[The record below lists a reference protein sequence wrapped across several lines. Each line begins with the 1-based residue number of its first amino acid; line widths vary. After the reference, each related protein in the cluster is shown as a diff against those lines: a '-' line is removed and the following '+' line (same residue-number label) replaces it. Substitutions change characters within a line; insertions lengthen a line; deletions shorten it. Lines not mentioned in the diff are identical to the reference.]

1 MEGTLIERGI
11 GFYLTYEEFNEEL
24 NEDAERKAMAN
35 PGNYFGLGLAS
46 IYVVW
51 PLDFIPDFIPVIG
64 MMDDIAVMR
73 FGWTA
78 GGIVYDILDAL
89 L

>member
-11 GFYLTYEEFNEEL
+11 GFYLTYEEFNNEL
-24 NEDAERKAMAN
+24 DEVEAKAMAN

-46 IYVVW
+46 LYVVW
-51 PLDFIPDFIPVIG
+51 PLDIIPDMIPMIG

-73 FGWTA
+73 FGWTT

>member
-11 GFYLTYEEFNEEL
+11 GFYLTYEEFNDEL
-24 NEDAERKAMAN
+24 DETAAKAMSN

-51 PLDFIPDFIPVIG
+51 PLDFIPDFIPIIG
-64 MMDDIAVMR
+64 MMDDIDVMR
-73 FGWTA
+73 FGWTV
-78 GGIVYDILDAL
+78 GGIVYDIYEAL

>member
-11 GFYLTYEEFNEEL
+11 GFYLTYEEFNDEL
-24 NEDAERKAMAN
+24 NEAEKKAMAN

-51 PLDFIPDFIPVIG
+51 PLDFIPDMIPMIG
-64 MMDDIAVMR
+64 MMDDLAVMR
-73 FGWTA
+73 FGWTT
-78 GGIVYDILDAL
+78 GGMVYDILDYIL
-89 L
+89 

>member
-11 GFYLTYEEFNEEL
+11 GFYLTYEEFNDELEETGK
-24 NEDAERKAMAN
+24 KAMAN

-51 PLDFIPDFIPVIG
+51 PLDVIPDFIPVIG

-73 FGWTA
+73 FGWTT
-78 GGIVYDILDAL
+78 GGIVYDIVDAL